1 LTLTQVVIPVV
12 WAGFIMWTIRKLWRS
27 SKDPA
32 LAKYDTGTKFIG
44 VATTV
49 GCAATFPS
57 ILGYPGVPY
66 WLEALIDAIIA
77 FPVSLWVGFAICRC
91 FQAMDR

>member
-1 LTLTQVVIPVV
+1 V